1 MDLERRSRFVRW
13 AQIGAKLVACGPR
26 RSLHGF
32 AGAGSKPVLDIP
44 VRTKAPF
51 AFSRRVLT
59 RGEKIKSAL
68 FKENIGTGKL
78 SVKFQIN
85 SISPGARLSCSIMQI
100 A

>member
-1 MDLERRSRFVRW
+1 VD
-13 AQIGAKLVACGPR
+13 
-26 RSLHGF
+26 LHGF
-32 AGAGSKPVLDIP
+32 AGAGPNPVFNIP

-59 RGEKIKSAL
+59 RGKKIKSAL

-78 SVKFQIN
+78 SLKFQIN